1 VTKPRYGRWLRPSFA
16 PRPSNG
22 RAAITSASWPAS
34 KRIPVRSQ
42 RITDEHPEMMRSQL
56 AIGRALRSRLKHLPP
71 KVVRNRFALATT
83 LAIQAVALRRLGANA
98 KELSALVLGSVSR

>member
-1 VTKPRYGRWLRPSFA
+1 
-16 PRPSNG
+16 
-22 RAAITSASWPAS
+22 
-34 KRIPVRSQ
+34 
-42 RITDEHPEMMRSQL
+42 MMRSQL

-98 KELSALVLGSVSR
+98 KELSALSWDQFLDDLIDSMTGLLAAPASP